1 MGNEGYDRS
10 SVYELYVA
18 ACSVYVVICL
28 NTDDNVR
35 GLCNTIG
42 HAV

>member
-1 MGNEGYDRS
+1 MRDMI
-10 SVYELYVA
+10 VL
-18 ACSVYVVICL
+18 ACMSCMLLPVSVYVVICL